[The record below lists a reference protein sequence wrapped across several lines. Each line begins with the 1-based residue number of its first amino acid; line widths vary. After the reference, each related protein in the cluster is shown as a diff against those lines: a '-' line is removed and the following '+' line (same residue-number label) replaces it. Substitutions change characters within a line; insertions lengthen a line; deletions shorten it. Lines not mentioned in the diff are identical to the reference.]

1 MLKKYFEILHYYCFH
16 FFFFRL
22 KIVQSTEVEMDSLKI
37 LASPSS
43 PLLSIAK
50 NPSGNQIVIFKTVK
64 ILISIVQPLMSH
76 IDLNSL
82 GQLVLLV
89 MTNATSILLS
99 MGAEVI
105 LVHPEGYPDI
115 IRGAW
120 SHLPFLAHLRVT
132 TTLPR
137 ILLETILTLQKIST
151 YPMIITILLI
161 LEMSK
166 PRLPIGK
173 KKLLLFFGQVQC
185 FCSKAKCAKIR
196 MKLCNLKKSYTTYIT
211 TYFCI
216 FFVPFT
222 FILLA
227 IFTMVQCCLFI
238 KKKKKV
244 DTLIT
249 FSVLHVQNDLWCL

>member
-1 MLKKYFEILHYYCFH
+1 MLKKYFEILHYYILFS
-16 FFFFRL
+16 FLFFRL

-82 GQLVLLV
+82 GPLVLLV

-115 IRGAW
+115 IRRAW

-137 ILLETILTLQKIST
+137 IQLETILTLQKIFHEGPKPFMRVRISST
-151 YPMIITILLI
+151 FGLLI
-161 LEMSK
+161 SKCEMRRSQDIILAYC
-166 PRLPIGK
+166 R
-173 KKLLLFFGQVQC
+173 
-185 FCSKAKCAKIR
+185 
-196 MKLCNLKKSYTTYIT
+196 KKS
-211 TYFCI
+211 
-216 FFVPFT
+216 
-222 FILLA
+222 
-227 IFTMVQCCLFI
+227 
-238 KKKKKV
+238 
-244 DTLIT
+244 
-249 FSVLHVQNDLWCL
+249 

>member
-1 MLKKYFEILHYYCFH
+1 MLKKYFEILHYYILFS
-16 FFFFRL
+16 FLFFRL

-137 ILLETILTLQKIST
+137 IQLETILTLQKIST
-151 YPMIITILLI
+151 YPMIIIILLI
-161 LEMSK
+161 LDMSK

-173 KKLLLFFGQVQC
+173 KITFVVFGKVQC

-196 MKLCNLKKSYTTYIT
+196 MKLCNFKKSYYIYHNIFL
-211 TYFCI
+211 YFFLSHSHLSFLQYLPWCN
-216 FFVPFT
+216 
-222 FILLA
+222 A
-227 IFTMVQCCLFI
+227 ACL
-238 KKKKKV
+238 
-244 DTLIT
+244 
-249 FSVLHVQNDLWCL
+249 

>member
-173 KKLLLFFGQVQC
+173 KKLLLFLEKCCVFV
-185 FCSKAKCAKIR
+185 AKQSA
-196 MKLCNLKKSYTTYIT
+196 LK
-211 TYFCI
+211 FE
-216 FFVPFT
+216 
-222 FILLA
+222 
-227 IFTMVQCCLFI
+227 
-238 KKKKKV
+238 
-244 DTLIT
+244 
-249 FSVLHVQNDLWCL
+249 

>member
-1 MLKKYFEILHYYCFH
+1 MLKKYFEILHYYIVFIS
-16 FFFFRL
+16 FFFRL

-137 ILLETILTLQKIST
+137 IQLETILTLQKILT
-151 YPMIITILLI
+151 YLMIIIILLI
-161 LEMSK
+161 LDMSK

-173 KKLLLFFGQVQC
+173 K
-185 FCSKAKCAKIR
+185 
-196 MKLCNLKKSYTTYIT
+196 
-211 TYFCI
+211 
-216 FFVPFT
+216 
-222 FILLA
+222 
-227 IFTMVQCCLFI
+227 
-238 KKKKKV
+238 
-244 DTLIT
+244 IT
-249 FSVLHVQNDLWCL
+249 FVVFWKSAVFL

>member
-1 MLKKYFEILHYYCFH
+1 MLKKYFEILHYYILFSFLC
-16 FFFFRL
+16 FRL

-99 MGAEVI
+99 MGAEDI

-137 ILLETILTLQKIST
+137 IQLETILTLQKILT
-151 YPMIITILLI
+151 YPMIIMLLI
-161 LEMSK
+161 LDLSK

-173 KKLLLFFGQVQC
+173 NFCFFWKLVQC
-185 FCSKAKCAKIR
+185 FYNKNK
-196 MKLCNLKKSYTTYIT
+196 
-211 TYFCI
+211 
-216 FFVPFT
+216 
-222 FILLA
+222 
-227 IFTMVQCCLFI
+227 
-238 KKKKKV
+238 
-244 DTLIT
+244 
-249 FSVLHVQNDLWCL
+249 